1 MKLFGSISQG
11 PSALYLLAMDDG
23 NSVTTKLLTLLN
35 VSATK
40 IGKRKRIFDEFV
52 HSEKKLNKRK
62 PSVAFVTSD
71 ENTSAAEDAQKN
83 IPTNKEHIST
93 EQETV
98 EAEEVEGILR
108 IPLLNLN

>member
-1 MKLFGSISQG
+1 
-11 PSALYLLAMDDG
+11 MDDG

-40 IGKRKRIFDEFV
+40 IGKRKRMFDEFV

-71 ENTSAAEDAQKN
+71 ENTSAAEKE
-83 IPTNKEHIST
+83 IPTDEENLSKE
-93 EQETV
+93 QDTV

-108 IPLLNLN
+108 IPLLKSNQSRCFFRTRVAQ

>member
-1 MKLFGSISQG
+1 
-11 PSALYLLAMDDG
+11 MDDG

-40 IGKRKRIFDEFV
+40 IGKRKRINEFV

-62 PSVAFVTSD
+62 PLTSD
-71 ENTSAAEDAQKN
+71 ENTCAAEDAQKN
-83 IPTNKEHIST
+83 IPTDEEHLSKEQ
-93 EQETV
+93 EETV

-108 IPLLNLN
+108 IPLLKFNLSRCCSRTCTQ

>member
-1 MKLFGSISQG
+1 
-11 PSALYLLAMDDG
+11 MDDG

-71 ENTSAAEDAQKN
+71 ENTSAVEDAQKKT
-83 IPTNKEHIST
+83 PTDEEHLSKE
-93 EQETV
+93 QDTV

-108 IPLLNLN
+108 IPLLKFN